1 MTDKEEKIDGLLR
14 MSLMEEEV
22 PPPAVQA
29 ALLEQI
35 RRQPAKREISWW
47 LPTVVGG
54 LQTITLVAGVNVMF
68 PNSWLSLL
76 SLPMGAGLILC
87 SVTLS
92 VAAQV
97 WTRKE
102 RKLYVV
108 DDL

>member
-1 MTDKEEKIDGLLR
+1 MTDEEKFDGLLR
-14 MSLMEEEV
+14 MSLTEEEI

-35 RRQPAKREISWW
+35 RQQPAKRELSWW
-47 LPTVVGG
+47 LPTVIGG
-54 LQTITLVAGVNVMF
+54 LQTITMVVGVNFMF

-76 SLPMGAGLILC
+76 SLPTGAGLILC

-92 VAAQV
+92 AAAQV

-102 RKLYVV
+102 RKRYVV
-108 DDL
+108 DEL

>member
-1 MTDKEEKIDGLLR
+1 MTDDEKLDGLLR
-14 MSLMEEEV
+14 MSLTEEEI

-29 ALLEQI
+29 VLLEQI

-47 LPTVVGG
+47 LPTLIGG
-54 LQTITLVAGVNVMF
+54 LQTITLVAGVNFIF

-76 SLPMGAGLILC
+76 SLPTGACFILC

-92 VAAQV
+92 AAAQV

-102 RKLYVV
+102 RNVYVV
-108 DDL
+108 DKL